1 MTKAIVSAL
10 STVEITVHDHIIIG
24 PNSHNSFKQIGL
36 L

>member
-1 MTKAIVSAL
+1 M
-10 STVEITVHDHIIIG
+10 VEITVHDHIIIG